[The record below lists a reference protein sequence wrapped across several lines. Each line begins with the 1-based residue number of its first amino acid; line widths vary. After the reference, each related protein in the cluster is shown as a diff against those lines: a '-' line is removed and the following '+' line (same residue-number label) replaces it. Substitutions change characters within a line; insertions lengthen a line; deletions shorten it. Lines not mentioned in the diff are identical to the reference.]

1 MTVGTLNVTRTLTI
15 NVHDCPSC
23 GVEYGL
29 TADYEERRRQEGDR
43 FHCPNGHGIS
53 FNSTHQKELR
63 EAKEQAVKAAAQARD
78 LQRALDATMDTLR
91 AEQKAA
97 AALKKRVSNGVCPD
111 CHRTFKNLALHA
123 RSKHKGAEEAKKVA
137 SEQRH
142 VRT

>member
-1 MTVGTLNVTRTLTI
+1 MASATVRIERALTVNI
-15 NVHDCPSC
+15 YDCPWC

-29 TADYEERRRQEGDR
+29 TAEYEARRRKDGAR

-53 FNSTHQKELR
+53 FDGTHERELA
-63 EAKEQAVKAAAQARD
+63 EAKKQAESARTQARD

-111 CHRTFKNLALHA
+111 CHRTFKNLALHT
-123 RSKHKGAEEAKKVA
+123 RSKHKGAVEAAQVA
-137 SEQRH
+137 KEMSH
-142 VRT
+142 